1 MTQASLPIQQIVLSS
16 DSSQLL
22 LKITPVYA
30 EISADDIIDLLN
42 TPSLPRFKL
51 NLEGIENAVAAFAA
65 LYDETND
72 DVKTFA
78 PIAVADKQDATLDI
92 VISDNLMSACTTIT
106 TAHGGSP
113 ITLND
118 IKNKC
123 DQLGLKFGLITKNIF
138 SLLNVCKSA
147 QPGKV
152 FKINIA
158 NGVPAI
164 DGVNARFEKLVST
177 ESHRKPKPKLLENG
191 KVDMLDL
198 GQSITVKA
206 GTVLMKKIPMIVGKP
221 GKTVTAEIIE
231 PKKSI
236 DASFVIEKN
245 VEIDPNNPLQ
255 LLAATYGI
263 PIDKGNFIK
272 IDDVLLLENV
282 DNRSG
287 NVIYDGTVVI
297 TADIHENMKVKASG
311 DITVMGLIES
321 AEVISGGDLTVE
333 MPIIG
338 HLSKSDEEFSC
349 KIKCG
354 GNLTGTIAQYASL
367 NVAKNLT
374 LTNQLIHCET
384 VCNGDVAVHNN
395 ALSQGNI
402 IGGTTTS
409 HKGVKA
415 VTVGTSSS
423 TKTII
428 NLISSAKELE
438 LAKNKCIKEIQL
450 FDKMIGQ
457 FKKAENKADT
467 IQDIAIRKKT
477 KKQLFIEKQ
486 QYRDQSDRVQAKLA
500 AIKITLEQ
508 SYQNTYLTATNKL
521 YSDTIVNL
529 DGKIWSSTQEFGA
542 STVSIVNNQLQITP
556 YQAQ

>member
-384 VCNGDVAVHNN
+384 VCNGDVDVHNN

-415 VTVGTSSS
+415 VTVGTSGS

-438 LAKNKCIKEIQL
+438 FAKNKCIKETQL
-450 FDKMIGQ
+450 FDKMISQ

>member
-1 MTQASLPIQQIVLSS
+1 MTQTSLPLQQIVLSS

-22 LKITPVYA
+22 LKITPIYA

-51 NLEGIENAVAAFAA
+51 NLEGIDNAVAAFAT
-65 LYDETND
+65 LYDATND
-72 DVKTFA
+72 DVKAFT

-92 VISDNLMSACTTIT
+92 IISDNLMSACTTIT

-138 SLLNVCKSA
+138 SLLNVCKTA

-158 NGVPAI
+158 NGIPAI

-263 PIDKGNFIK
+263 PIDKGDFIK

-287 NVIYDGTVVI
+287 NIIYDGTVVI
-297 TADIHENMKVKASG
+297 SADIHENMRVKASG

-338 HLSKSDEEFSC
+338 HISKTDEEFTC

-384 VCNGDVAVHNN
+384 VCNGDVDVHNN
-395 ALSQGNI
+395 ALSQGSI

-409 HKGVKA
+409 HKGIRA
-415 VTVGTSSS
+415 VTVGTSGS

-428 NLISSAKELE
+428 NLISIAKELE

-450 FDKMIGQ
+450 FDKMIAQ

-500 AIKITLEQ
+500 TIKTKLEQ
-508 SYQNTYLTATNKL
+508 SYQNTYLTATAKL

-529 DGKIWSSTQEFGA
+529 DGKNWSSTQEFGA